1 MNVLPS
7 PNEMAKMSDI
17 DALYREILKYL
28 EQIFA
33 QMREQAIKEKQ
44 LEEGLM
50 GQAVNT
56 KVKNSFTT
64 LRNRIAKLHD
74 ALKESP
80 NVRAKIYNEIQNKIN
95 QNKEF
100 AEKITM
106 GNAAA
111 ANLSMNEFNRN
122 QNRNRN
128 LNTMNQL
135 NQNQNTNKNVSFNF
149 QSMMEEEPRI
159 QEDDVRKLREVLAG
173 IEALFRSNA
182 PNVLTAKMN
191 RKATQLQQ
199 DRQDVENLLNQLNI
213 DLSLPVEAPTDITL
227 REFLEDAYQTIDEL
241 YEKKAF
247 PKAVADKLRGMR
259 AGIRWA
265 IRRMDTPPQNLNM
278 NRNQLN
284 QQMMPRNT
292 NQNQN
297 QAYPPQ
303 MATSFEEQAP
313 RLPNQP
319 NQNQPM
325 NFTPQQPN
333 FLNQRNNQRNNQQNN
348 QRNNQQNNQRNNQQN
363 NQRNNQKNTFNT
375 PSFQA
380 SNSIF
385 PQPIPLN
392 QQQPQPMPYQQ
403 QPMPQQ
409 FQGGQKRKRSTT
421 HKKK

>member
-64 LRNRIAKLHD
+64 LRDRIAKLHD

-111 ANLSMNEFNRN
+111 NLPMNEFNRN

-284 QQMMPRNT
+284 QQMMPRNN

-319 NQNQPM
+319 NRNQPM

-333 FLNQRNNQRNNQQNN
+333 RPNNQRNN
-348 QRNNQQNNQRNNQQN
+348 R
-363 NQRNNQKNTFNT
+363 KNTFNA
-375 PSFQA
+375 PSFQP
-380 SNSIF
+380 SNNIF

-392 QQQPQPMPYQQ
+392 QQQPPQPQPMPFQQ
-403 QPMPQQ
+403 QPMPQQMPQQMPQFPAPQQQ

-421 HKKK
+421 HKKKK